1 MGWLS
6 TGVSSPVLFGAA
18 LPNFGVR
25 RLLDLVAE
33 LAPPPAQRED
43 VKGEPRPVDAP
54 FSGLVFK
61 VQANMDPA
69 HRDRVAF
76 VRV

>member
-1 MGWLS
+1 M
-6 TGVSSPVLFGAA
+6 LFGAA

-25 RLLDLVAE
+25 RLLMPCA
-33 LAPPPAQRED
+33 RW
-43 VKGEPRPVDAP
+43 PRRPRRALRQPGIERPFEAP

-61 VQANMDPA
+61 VQANMNPA

-76 VRV
+76 VRVALAASSAAWC